1 MRAGGSPNTDVT
13 EVSSPCAYWQSSRE
27 CGYPSCT
34 VRVTVAYVAPN
45 SRTSIVEVVE
55 NFSTAPGSWRKTWS
69 GEPIAR
75 TTRTTE
81 GDIP

>member
-1 MRAGGSPNTDVT
+1 M
-13 EVSSPCAYWQSSRE
+13 
-27 CGYPSCT
+27 
-34 VRVTVAYVAPN
+34 APN